1 MVKPDR
7 WSKLVVVLAGA
18 VAAAGATVV
27 AGSAQVP
34 SGGALQPTGGGQQ
47 TSRGGQEPT
56 GGAQE
61 PDEFRL
67 TQREGVG
74 EEGQRVRVG
83 STQMIFDSIFEFTDT
98 VNDLFVWGWK
108 PTISGDITDNA
119 FLGGQRIQ
127 ITPEG
132 EIGGDLFLFAQDGR
146 IDGRVG
152 GDLYAWVAE
161 LSIGEGA
168 AIDGAMN
175 GGAGTLTLDGVVG
188 GPITFASGVVTI
200 NGTVNGDVRLDAG
213 ELELGPNAV
222 ITGELRYE
230 SPREA
235 DIDPGARVDGEIRYY
250 PPRDDDDEAEDEVPA
265 AAVWFSLW
273 NILWDAW
280 WLLSSFLVG
289 ALALALG
296 GDAAR
301 RPAHRL
307 LEQPALGLGF
317 GFVIAVVVPAAAILA
332 IVLLVTIPLGLISI
346 AVYMAA
352 AYLARLV
359 AALAIGHTLL
369 RLLRGGKTPSPYA
382 SLALGL
388 LAFYL
393 LTQIPYVGFLI
404 WLAAIVAGLGGM
416 FLATRPMEPD
426 SASPAPVA
434 VG

>member
-1 MVKPDR
+1 
-7 WSKLVVVLAGA
+7 
-18 VAAAGATVV
+18 
-27 AGSAQVP
+27 
-34 SGGALQPTGGGQQ
+34 
-47 TSRGGQEPT
+47 
-56 GGAQE
+56 
-61 PDEFRL
+61 
-67 TQREGVG
+67 
-74 EEGQRVRVG
+74 
-83 STQMIFDSIFEFTDT
+83 
-98 VNDLFVWGWK
+98 
-108 PTISGDITDNA
+108 
-119 FLGGQRIQ
+119 
-127 ITPEG
+127 
-132 EIGGDLFLFAQDGR
+132 
-146 IDGRVG
+146 
-152 GDLYAWVAE
+152 VAE